1 MEKKLAYLL
10 MMLAKAEMD
19 IEAIRLSL
27 AEVASANLKERTF
40 ELVDTNKRGIIS
52 TIELTRFFEKH
63 KAQVE
68 QDEVKMIIEY
78 YDIKRQ
84 GKWDLETFHKAIAP
98 RTKKPDNPSD
108 WKLPT
113 KVEERK
119 RLEDELVNFFLK
131 ELDLIRKTH
140 NPRVQLH
147 GTVATNSFSFYRAI
161 DVEEEGDFRFK
172 DFDAFLVK
180 MGLLPSR
187 VEIEAIMHR
196 GARSDPNCIT
206 YVEFERY
213 ILPNVINKKVL
224 AYNSDPEYMY
234 NMVKEPYRTEKT
246 YAKHRPDDPKKIN
259 PLSHY
264 DPMFKYEQGVASNS
278 TTALLSTQP
287 FTAFT
292 ATNFSNSANSQYRA
306 SITHYS
312 TFTKEQ
318 PRDNRIITGSEIL
331 STTATKNWTTD
342 HHSAF
347 NPAQKTTHSMPL
359 KYDKI
364 YPHATKA
371 EPFYKP
377 AAYYERYP
385 YSTPNYPE
393 TYYHGPSS
401 PIREKSLAETYPVH
415 MYGNHPH
422 TIQPGVVLD
431 LGYKPYT
438 SYSKYESPMRFSSQ
452 FDATSAP
459 ALNYKS
465 QTSKPNSAFPISGPK
480 PHYYYKVYDRFPADQ
495 YYHEKETKELI
506 AKYQPRSSPEKENQF
521 GYSPVKAQPYY
532 KSSKMTS
539 SIPCSPIKA
548 PQTAYASPSSFKYN
562 KNESLTRSFYRSQT
576 PDIKGSAAM
585 KEYVTYNGTSKA
597 PIYHGASEFS
607 KDVRQRRQSVN
618 QMLRSSYD
626 RSSSSSYP
634 RHYL

>member
-10 MMLAKAEMD
+10 QILAKAEMD
-19 IEAIRLSL
+19 IEAIRHSL
-27 AEVASANLKERTF
+27 AGVASANLKEMTF
-40 ELVDTNKRGIIS
+40 ELVDTSKRGTIS

-98 RTKKPDNPSD
+98 RTKPDNSPY
-108 WKLPT
+108 WKPPT

-119 RLEDELVNFFLK
+119 RMEDELVNFFLK

-140 NPRVQLH
+140 NPRLQLH
-147 GTVATNSFSFYRAI
+147 GTVATNSFSFYQMI
-161 DVEEEGDFRFK
+161 DLEEEGDFRFK

-180 MGLLPSR
+180 QGLLPSR

-196 GARSDPNCIT
+196 GARSDPNCMT

-213 ILPNVINKKVL
+213 ILPNVVNKKVL
-224 AYNSDPEYMY
+224 AYNPEPEYMY
-234 NMVKEPYRTEKT
+234 NMVKESYRTEKT
-246 YAKHRPDDPKKIN
+246 YEKHRPDDPNKIN

-264 DPMFKYEQGVASNS
+264 DPMFKYEQGPSSNN

-287 FTAFT
+287 FTAFA
-292 ATNFSNSANSQYRA
+292 ATNFSNTANSQYRA
-306 SITHYS
+306 AITHYS

-318 PRDNRIITGSEIL
+318 PRDNRLITGSEIL

-347 NPAQKTTHSMPL
+347 DASKKTTHSLPL

-364 YPHATKA
+364 YPHATTA

-422 TIQPGVVLD
+422 TIQPNVILD

-438 SYSKYESPMRFSSQ
+438 SYSKYESPMRFTSQ
-452 FDATSAP
+452 LDATSAP

-521 GYSPVKAQPYY
+521 GSSPIKPYY
-532 KSSKMTS
+532 GSKMTS
-539 SIPCSPIKA
+539 PIKA
-548 PQTAYASPSSFKYN
+548 SQTAYASPSKYS

-576 PDIKGSAAM
+576 PDRSGSAAI

-597 PIYHGASEFS
+597 PIYTGSSEFS
-607 KDVRQRRQSVN
+607 KEARQRRQSVN
-618 QMLRSSYD
+618 NMLRSSHD
-626 RSSSSSYP
+626 RSSSSYYS
-634 RHYL
+634 RRLHV